1 MAMMPLRIVVAD
13 DHGIVRDGV
22 RLALEALEGECQVVG
37 EVADGAAV
45 LRTCRELEP
54 DVIVLDVKM
63 PFVDGVTA
71 AKQLSELPKPPK
83 ILALSAHADVQ
94 TVRGMLA
101 AGAVGYVLK
110 TEVARELVNAVR
122 AIAQG
127 GFYLSPNIAG
137 CVVGLAI
144 GAVSTPTSSRRLSAR
159 EQEVL
164 LLIAS
169 GRSTKEIAAQL
180 GVSVKTV
187 ETQRKNLMDKLR
199 IFSVAGLTRYAIR
212 EGLVE
217 L

>member
-1 MAMMPLRIVVAD
+1 MMPLRVVVAD

-22 RLALEALEGECQVVG
+22 RLALEALEGECEVVG
-37 EVADGAAV
+37 EVADGASV
-45 LRTCRELEP
+45 VRTCRELRP

-71 AKQLSELPKPPK
+71 TRQLCELPSPPK
-83 ILALSAHADVQ
+83 VLALSAHADAQ
-94 TVRGMLA
+94 TVREMLA

-110 TEVARELVNAVR
+110 TEVARELVSALR
-122 AIAQG
+122 AIAKG

-144 GAVSTPTSSRRLSAR
+144 GSTSTPSSSRRLSAR

-164 LLIAS
+164 LHIAS
-169 GRSTKEIAAQL
+169 GQSTKEIAASL

-187 ETQRKNLMDKLR
+187 ETQRKTLMDKLR
-199 IFSVAGLTRYAIR
+199 IFSVAGLTRYAVR